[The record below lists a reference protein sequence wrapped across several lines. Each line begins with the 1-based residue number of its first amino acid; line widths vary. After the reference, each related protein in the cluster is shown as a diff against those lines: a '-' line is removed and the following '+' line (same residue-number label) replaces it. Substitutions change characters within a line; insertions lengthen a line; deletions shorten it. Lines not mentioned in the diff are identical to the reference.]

1 MQPATPHTDELNI
14 AERLGA
20 GLLRRMSHREHSAV
34 ARWPAGVLSR
44 IRRLERAVVIQAAL
58 LGALAGA
65 ILGAVELG
73 LVAWQG
79 VDRGGEGLA
88 EQWRYW
94 LVYLGAALLVSM
106 IEIGLMYWRILAAV
120 ARMGSLAG
128 LDLSHDDAERMMSLG
143 LSRAALDIPNPRAPF
158 FGIDPYARQ
167 PRWKLLLHAVAYRL
181 KVGATSVVLRLLLR
195 RLLARVTLRSL
206 IPFAAIAVYAV
217 WNAIVVTWIMRETR
231 HRTAGPL
238 AIDDLGGIVR
248 KDRAQLSAS
257 SREAIVAALAESIT
271 LGQDAHPNY
280 VLLVGAI
287 VDWLDVDP
295 ATLTGEWPSRRDSL
309 KQFDAGE
316 TRTLLRVLAAA
327 TVLNGR
333 PRRRQRDM
341 LADVASAVGHQLDV
355 DALAALRE
363 RIADGQGLSADA
375 LDAAV
380 PSV

>member
-1 MQPATPHTDELNI
+1 MLDDSRFSAHASATEHTDELNI

-44 IRRLERAVVIQAAL
+44 VRRLERAVVIQAAL

-88 EQWRYW
+88 GQWRYW

-120 ARMGSLAG
+120 ARIGSLAG
-128 LDLSHDDAERMMSLG
+128 LDLSREDAERILSLG

-167 PRWKLLLHAVAYRL
+167 PRWKLLLLAVAYRL

-195 RLLARVTLRSL
+195 RLLA
-206 IPFAAIAVYAV
+206 
-217 WNAIVVTWIMRETR
+217 
-231 HRTAGPL
+231 
-238 AIDDLGGIVR
+238 
-248 KDRAQLSAS
+248 
-257 SREAIVAALAESIT
+257 
-271 LGQDAHPNY
+271 
-280 VLLVGAI
+280 
-287 VDWLDVDP
+287 
-295 ATLTGEWPSRRDSL
+295 PSRYMRCGMQSWSPGSC
-309 KQFDAGE
+309 A
-316 TRTLLRVLAAA
+316 RRVIAWL
-327 TVLNGR
+327 GR
-333 PRRRQRDM
+333 WPLTSSGASFGRIARNSRRQAAKQSSQRSPK
-341 LADVASAVGHQLDV
+341 ASHWHRMRIPTMCCWSAQSWTGLTSTLQRWPGNGHR
-355 DALAALRE
+355 AGTA
-363 RIADGQGLSADA
+363 
-375 LDAAV
+375 
-380 PSV
+380 